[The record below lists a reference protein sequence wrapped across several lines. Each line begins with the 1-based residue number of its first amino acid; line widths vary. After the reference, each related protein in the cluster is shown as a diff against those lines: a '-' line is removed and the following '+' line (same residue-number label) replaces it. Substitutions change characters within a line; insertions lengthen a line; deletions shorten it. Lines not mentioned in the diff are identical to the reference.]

1 MKRAIIRAVAWA
13 TAGFIVLLGLR
24 LGYGYLEHPDGR
36 AAPASSGDDGGGFEL
51 EKRNYASAK
60 IARAPRDGAAKA
72 ATPGTPGAPVTIDQ
86 KYERVADVR
95 ARAATFDDDEAAIRR
110 AADGHG
116 GVIQLERKQGLR
128 GHRVLHLAVGVAPE
142 RFDAFVEAVRAVG
155 TAAYVTIDKQD
166 RTNDFKELA
175 AKRAVL
181 EASRDALIALKQRS
195 GSIEEL
201 VALEDRI
208 LDVHQQIQSLGISL
222 GEYDEVNELC
232 TVKLT
237 LTERVDAPVAA
248 GPTIPI
254 WRRLRAAV
262 DWTVPTY
269 LRLVGIL
276 LCAALVGVAGVVVVE
291 RVAPLQR
298 AIAEL
303 RQGMSRA
310 DT

>member
-36 AAPASSGDDGGGFEL
+36 AAPPSTPDEGGGFEL

-60 IARAPRDGAAKA
+60 IARETKNG
-72 ATPGTPGAPVTIDQ
+72 GAPTVATIDQ

-95 ARAATFDDDEAAIRR
+95 ARAAAFDDDEAAIRR
-110 AADGHG
+110 AADAHG

-128 GHRVLHLAVGVAPE
+128 GRRVLHLAVGVAPAK
-142 RFDAFVEAVRAVG
+142 FDAFVEAVRAVG

-237 LTERVDAPVAA
+237 LTGRVDAPVAA

-303 RQGMSRA
+303 APRA
-310 DT
+310 RPDARDI

>member
-1 MKRAIIRAVAWA
+1 MKKAIVRGVLWA
-13 TAGFIVLLGLR
+13 SAGFIVLLGLR

-36 AAPASSGDDGGGFEL
+36 GGGARSVDDGGGFEL

-60 IARAPRDGAAKA
+60 IARSTSTGATA
-72 ATPGTPGAPVTIDQ
+72 IDQ
-86 KYERVADVR
+86 KYERVAEVR
-95 ARAATFDDDEAAIRR
+95 ARARAFDDDEARVR
-110 AADGHG
+110 AAAAEHG

-128 GHRVLHLAVGVAPE
+128 GQRVLHLAVGVAPG

-155 TAAYVTIDKQD
+155 TASYVTVDKQD

-181 EASRDALIALKQRS
+181 EASRDALVALKARS
-195 GSIEEL
+195 GTIAEL

-208 LDVHQQIQSLGISL
+208 LDVHEQIQSLGISL
-222 GEYDEVNELC
+222 GEFDEVNELC
-232 TVKLT
+232 TIKLT
-237 LTERVDAPVAA
+237 LTEQLELPAVAGTSIPV
-248 GPTIPI
+248 

-269 LRLVGIL
+269 LRLIGML
-276 LCAALVGVAGVVVVE
+276 LCAALIGVAAVVVVE
-291 RVAPLQR
+291 RIPPLQR

-303 RQGMSRA
+303 APRARA
-310 DT
+310 DR